1 MDDGSGIQREQNLQY
16 RLRQVEFGLNNKSMF
31 RTVVSWMLL
40 FTAFACTALAQN
52 ENQQDDQNVP
62 TFKANVNVV
71 NLFFNVKDKHGTLI
85 PNMIKEDFQVFEDGK
100 PQTIKYFNANTDLP
114 LTLGLLIDTSG
125 SQTRVLP
132 MEQEIGA
139 AFLSEVLQKKDLAFV
154 INFDLDAELVQDFT
168 NSSHELRR
176 ALDKV
181 KINAPPCGGAPGL
194 GGGPLP
200 SNCRG
205 GTVLYDAIYLAAEE
219 KLRNE
224 VGRKAMI
231 ILTDGEDEGS
241 RLKIRDAIEAAQ
253 KADAIVY
260 VLLIADR
267 GFYGGMG
274 YSGTGAMKKV
284 AEETG
289 GRMIEVGN
297 NDKKLR
303 AAFDQIQAE
312 MRSQYNIG
320 YTPTN
325 NVLDGS
331 FRKLELKTKEGYK
344 IQTRAGYYAQKPK
357 N

>member
-1 MDDGSGIQREQNLQY
+1 M
-16 RLRQVEFGLNNKSMF
+16 KPF
-31 RTVVSWMLL
+31 RTIVSWMLV
-40 FTAFACTALAQN
+40 FASLAAVAAAQDQN
-52 ENQQDDQNVP
+52 QDDQNIP

-71 NLFFNVKDKHGTLI
+71 NLFFNVKDKRGALI
-85 PNMIKEDFQVFEDGK
+85 PNLTKDDFQVFEDGK

-114 LTLGLLIDTSG
+114 LTLGILIDTSG
-125 SQTRVLP
+125 SQMRVLP

-139 AFLSEVLQKKDLAFV
+139 AFLADVLQKKDLAFV

-168 NSSHELRR
+168 NSSHELRV

-194 GGGPLP
+194 GGGPIP
-200 SNCRG
+200 SSCNG
-205 GTVLYDAIYLAAEE
+205 GTVLYDAIYLAAQE

-224 VGRKAMI
+224 VGRKAMVV
-231 ILTDGEDEGS
+231 LTDGQDEGS
-241 RLKIRDAIEAAQ
+241 KLKIQEAIEAAQ

-267 GFYGGMG
+267 GFYGGFG
-274 YSGTGAMKKV
+274 YGGDSAMKKIT
-284 AEETG
+284 EQTG

-303 AAFDQIQAE
+303 EAFDQIANE

-325 NVLDGS
+325 SKLDGS
-331 FRKLELKTKEGYK
+331 FRKVEVKTKENYK
-344 IQTRAGYYAQKPK
+344 VQTRAGYYAQRPK
-357 N
+357 D

>member
-1 MDDGSGIQREQNLQY
+1 
-16 RLRQVEFGLNNKSMF
+16 
-31 RTVVSWMLL
+31 MLL
-40 FTAFACTALAQN
+40 FAALAFACAAWAQG
-52 ENQQDDQNVP
+52 ENQEEQNVP

-85 PNMIKEDFQVFEDGK
+85 PNLTKDNFQVFEDGK

-114 LTLGLLIDTSG
+114 LTLGILIDTSG
-125 SQTRVLP
+125 SQARVLP
-132 MEQEIGA
+132 MEQETGA
-139 AFLSEVLQKKDLAFV
+139 VFLADVLQKKDLAFV
-154 INFDLDAELVQDFT
+154 INFDLDADLIQDFT
-168 NSSHELRR
+168 NSSHQLRV

-231 ILTDGEDEGS
+231 ILTDGDDQGS

-267 GFYGGMG
+267 GWIG
-274 YSGTGAMKKV
+274 SGSGAGAMKKV

-289 GRMIEVGN
+289 GRVIEVGN

-331 FRKLELKTKEGYK
+331 FRKLEIKSKEGYK
-344 IQTRAGYYAQKPK
+344 LQTRAGYYAQKPK

>member
-1 MDDGSGIQREQNLQY
+1 MLVFAALTCVASAQTENQGSQEDQNL
-16 RLRQVEFGLNNKSMF
+16 
-31 RTVVSWMLL
+31 
-40 FTAFACTALAQN
+40 
-52 ENQQDDQNVP
+52 P

-85 PNMIKEDFQVFEDGK
+85 PNLTKDDFQVFEDGK

-114 LTLGLLIDTSG
+114 LTLGMLIDTSG
-125 SQTRVLP
+125 SQMRVLP

-154 INFDLDAELVQDFT
+154 INFDLDADLVQDFT
-168 NSSHELRR
+168 NSPHELRV

-194 GGGPLP
+194 GGGPIP
-200 SNCRG
+200 SNCHG
-205 GTVLYDAIYLAAEE
+205 GTVLYDAIYLAAQE

-231 ILTDGEDEGS
+231 VLTDGEDEGS
-241 RLKIRDAIEAAQ
+241 KLKIQDAIEAAQ

-260 VLLIADR
+260 VLMIADR
-267 GFYGGMG
+267 GFYGGFG
-274 YSGTGAMKKV
+274 YSGDSAMKKLC
-284 AEETG
+284 EQTG
-289 GRMIEVGN
+289 GRMINVGN
-297 NDKKLR
+297 NDKKLKE
-303 AAFDQIQAE
+303 AFDQIANE

-325 NVLDGS
+325 HTLDGS
-331 FRKLELKTKEGYK
+331 FRKIEIKTKEGYK
-344 IQTRAGYYAQKPK
+344 VQSRAGYYAQKTSE
-357 N
+357 